1 MDIKKRNVIIILISF
16 VVLFVSIYYIALVRT
31 KSSKADSS
39 KRQVNSLEDANG
51 SVTVGSNKNGVLSKE
66 GKLVFK
72 LQYTK
77 GGDFV
82 KVREENVK
90 DSLELEGKDR
100 KQIENMYKE
109 EGYEVEKFT
118 SAQVTLLKKIDKYMP
133 NKYVL
138 GIKGDKIAIYRTD
151 ENGNMYI
158 EDEQKDITDI
168 KINRLKEQDIEMLTK
183 GNKYFQCD
191 TREEVESRLGDYE

>member
-39 KRQVNSLEDANG
+39 KRQVNSLEDGNG
-51 SVTVGSNKNGVLSKE
+51 SVTVGSNKDGVLSKE

>member
-1 MDIKKRNVIIILISF
+1 M
-16 VVLFVSIYYIALVRT
+16 
-31 KSSKADSS
+31 
-39 KRQVNSLEDANG
+39 NSLEDGNG
-51 SVTVGSNKNGVLSKE
+51 SVTVGSNKDGVLSKE